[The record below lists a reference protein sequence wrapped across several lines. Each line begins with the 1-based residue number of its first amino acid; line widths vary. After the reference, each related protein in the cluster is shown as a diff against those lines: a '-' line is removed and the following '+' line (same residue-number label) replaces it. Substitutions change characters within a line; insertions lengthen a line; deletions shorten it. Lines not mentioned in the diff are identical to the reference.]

1 MICVY
6 IVVDKGSVVVIWEF
20 MKFNRFV
27 VIIVR
32 NWVREFVF
40 IVLYVYFYEILII
53 S

>member
-40 IVLYVYFYEILII
+40 ICCMFIFMRY
-53 S
+53 